1 MRIWIN
7 FYISVIEINGSHAHR
22 FDSLIKKLG
31 IPTLIVTDIDASEKI
46 QKEIRGKL
54 KLVWNSSIPQI
65 NKKQKTNNDTIKY
78 WLKIEIP

>member
-1 MRIWIN
+1 MPKFIRDENMDN

-46 QKEIRGKL
+46 QKEMDKMRK
-54 KLVWNSSIPQI
+54 
-65 NKKQKTNNDTIKY
+65 
-78 WLKIEIP
+78 